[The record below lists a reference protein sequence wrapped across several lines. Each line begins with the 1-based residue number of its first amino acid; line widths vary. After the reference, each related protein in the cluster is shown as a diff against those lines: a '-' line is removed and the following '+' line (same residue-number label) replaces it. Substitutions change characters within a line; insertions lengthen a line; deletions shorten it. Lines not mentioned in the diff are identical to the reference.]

1 MSTHGGISGA
11 VTEAEANPRRLPE
24 TIDSAEAKL
33 VYHSLDAAGPGDA
46 EELARRLN
54 LKKMALF
61 SVLNSLERN
70 DLVERDGTQYCCT

>member
-1 MSTHGGISGA
+1 MNTHGGISNA
-11 VTEAEANPRRLPE
+11 VAEAETELRRLPE
-24 TIDSAEAKL
+24 EIGSAEAKL

-70 DLVERDGTQYCCT
+70 DLVERDGTQYCCS

>member
-1 MSTHGGISGA
+1 MSTHDGISGA
-11 VTEAEANPRRLPE
+11 VAEPE
-24 TIDSAEAKL
+24 TESRRVPDGVESAEAKL

-61 SVLNSLERN
+61 SVLSSLDRN
-70 DLVERDGTQYCCT
+70 GLVERDGTQYSCS